1 MTQNKTVLLNQRIC
15 DLALHIHT
23 KPLLQSL
30 NKIQKELLSRKIL
43 FKPVFYLADEW
54 FVLEGQTSIGIP
66 FYLADPTLKKLEKK
80 MMGFV
85 EGASFQEC
93 VKILRHEAGHALFY
107 AYRFHRHPEVKK
119 VFGPS
124 PKRIPK
130 TYHPDPQSRDY
141 VRHLDN
147 WYAQAEPDEDFAE
160 TFAVWLTPGSQW
172 KSRYKNWPA
181 LQKLKLMDRLMKEI
195 AGKKPLNTSAK
206 KTDDIST
213 IKTTLKNYYKK
224 KIIFEKKA
232 LKLKP
237 KRIFF
242 I

>member
-1 MTQNKTVLLNQRIC
+1 MAHSGKDI
-15 DLALHIHT
+15 T
-23 KPLLQSL
+23 KPIKKLMA
-30 NKIQKELLSRKIL
+30 ELRSRKIL

-107 AYRFHRHPEVKK
+107 AYRLHRHPEVKK

-130 TYHPDPQSRDY
+130 TYHPDPKSRDY

-181 LQKLKLMDRLMKEI
+181 LQKLKLIDRLMKEI

-206 KTDDIST
+206 KIDEIST
-213 IKTTLKNYYKK
+213 LKTTLKNYYKK
-224 KIIFEKKA
+224 KILFEKKA
-232 LKLKP
+232 LKLKH